1 MQNIKFV
8 TYFKEKMIIILN
20 CFLRGS
26 CGTHALCPSKVIIF
40 YALFISFFLKKY
52 KKILFS

>member
-40 YALFISFFLKKY
+40 YALFIFIFKY